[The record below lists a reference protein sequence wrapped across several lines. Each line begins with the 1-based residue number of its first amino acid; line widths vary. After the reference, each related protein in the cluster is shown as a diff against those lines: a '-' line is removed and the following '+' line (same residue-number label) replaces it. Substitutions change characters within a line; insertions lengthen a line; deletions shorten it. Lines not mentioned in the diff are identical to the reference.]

1 MWEPNGRA
9 TWSPA
14 PEVGRQQRRQ
24 AESQRMRSSKNH
36 APDPVD
42 GRVLVG
48 PANHAWLLGLH
59 RGSPHLAS
67 PPLLNEPDFMNPSA
81 ALTLW
86 NYHQVHHEPVVSDL
100 IFVLGS
106 NDLRVADRAAELFHQ
121 GFAPMIAFSG
131 GTGRLTQSWTKSE
144 AEQFAARARL
154 LGVPDEAILIES
166 RSTNTGEN
174 IRFTRGLLLEKGL
187 SPNSILA
194 VQKPYMERRVLAA
207 MEVQWP
213 GVSIRVTSPRIAF
226 SDYCTEEIPERMV
239 IEAMV
244 GDFQRILDY
253 PALGFASVQ
262 PVPQDVMEAFV
273 KLRDQGYTGQLR

>member
-1 MWEPNGRA
+1 MCEANGRE
-9 TWSPA
+9 TWSSA
-14 PEVGRQQRRQ
+14 LEIGKQQRKPAR
-24 AESQRMRSSKNH
+24 SHRMASSKSH
-36 APDPVD
+36 ALSPVD

-48 PANHAWLLGLH
+48 PANHGWRLGFR
-59 RGSPHLAS
+59 RGLPHLALLL
-67 PPLLNEPDFMNPSA
+67 LLNEPAPMTPSD

-86 NYHQVHHEPVVSDL
+86 NYHQVHHEPEVSDL

-106 NDLRVADRAAELFHQ
+106 NDLRVADRAAALFHD
-121 GFAPMIAFSG
+121 GLAPLILFSG
-131 GTGRLTQSWTKSE
+131 GTGRLTEGWTETE
-144 AEQFAARARL
+144 AEQFAARARE
-154 LGVPDEAILIES
+154 LGVPAEAILIEN

-174 IRFTRGLLLEKGL
+174 IRFSRELLFEKDL
-187 SPNSILA
+187 SPKSILA

-213 GVSIRVTSPRIAF
+213 GVSLRVTSPRLSF
-226 SDYCTEEIPERMV
+226 SDYCTEEIPERLV

-262 PVPQDVMEAFV
+262 EVPREVMEAFMN
-273 KLRDQGYTGQLR
+273 LRDQGFIGQLR